1 MCIIYTHVRL
11 LNHCYIYM
19 YRIELQPHTY
29 LFFRL
34 CGNMSNAWTLKQDTV
49 YNTKHFFKHHASWQ
63 KRREWCQC
71 ALPSWNISILL
82 IMNYHQLFQQKQTT
96 IAITETNKSKPENTS
111 NEKKKKKQSLWT
123 INIPFFC
130 SNLLSCFPF
139 FIIRIPSHILSPI
152 ECSRQNQV
160 SQVFRVERGVQ
171 RRHLWND
178 PGPGRFSTTNF
189 FSFPTHLDVLK
200 PKSAERFPH

>member
-1 MCIIYTHVRL
+1 MPVCATIMKHQYP
-11 LNHCYIYM
+11 
-19 YRIELQPHTY
+19 PH
-29 LFFRL
+29 
-34 CGNMSNAWTLKQDTV
+34 
-49 YNTKHFFKHHASWQ
+49 H
-63 KRREWCQC
+63 E
-71 ALPSWNISILL
+71 LPSTLSTETNNNS
-82 IMNYHQLFQQKQTT
+82 NNRNKQKQTRKH
-96 IAITETNKSKPENTS
+96 IKR
-111 NEKKKKKQSLWT
+111 KKKKNNHCEPST
-123 INIPFFC
+123 SHFFC

-200 PKSAERFPH
+200 PKSAERFLH